1 MQHGSGNRNTA
12 RARRAREA
20 AEWDSARG
28 AEREAQH
35 AALMVERLDA
45 YWALLCERGRQPWW
59 QLRKGSCLEADG
71 MATIAADEQL
81 LLYVS
86 RLSDVRG

>member
-1 MQHGSGNRNTA
+1 MRMTIHIDRSNVGRSGSSTNGAVMPQRRMQHGSGNRNTA

-35 AALMVERLDA
+35 AALM
-45 YWALLCERGRQPWW
+45 
-59 QLRKGSCLEADG
+59 
-71 MATIAADEQL
+71 
-81 LLYVS
+81 
-86 RLSDVRG
+86 